1 MNLCCV
7 WVQSKS
13 TRKWVVLRKYFSNGE
28 RTSPCD
34 KQSDRRGWRGCA
46 TASGEA
52 AFRSLHS
59 THKALQTI
67 LCLNKDITSFKEII
81 YWEVWV
87 DHRQGSQRDFSHFAF
102 INLEKESISGK
113 GLCSQWKWKGWGCS
127 LLTVVR
133 AGSTVSLAASQR
145 FLSHLDTAW
154 PWSVLLFYNRAR
166 VMGREVT

>member
-1 MNLCCV
+1 MSSFEEIFLQWWENISLWQTKWQTELERLCH
-7 WVQSKS
+7 S
-13 TRKWVVLRKYFSNGE
+13 L
-28 RTSPCD
+28 
-34 KQSDRRGWRGCA
+34 WRG
-46 TASGEA
+46 SPQQPPQ
-52 AFRSLHS
+52 HS
-59 THKALQTI
+59 QSTPTI

-113 GLCSQWKWKGWGCS
+113 GVCSQWKWKGWGCS

-133 AGSTVSLAASQR
+133 AGSRVSLAASQR
-145 FLSHLDTAW
+145 FLSHLHTAW

-166 VMGREVT
+166 VIGREVT